1 MTDPAK
7 PTMRGAAAGGLLL
20 GTILL
25 CAGIGAGVGA
35 AIGAA
40 APLALLGFFVG
51 LVAGFA
57 LVRSRFSDL

>member
-7 PTMRGAAAGGLLL
+7 PTMRGAAAGGLLV

-25 CAGIGAGVGA
+25 CTGIGAGLGA

-40 APLALLGFFVG
+40 VPLALVGFFAG